1 MRLSKRIAAV
11 ALAAVMAVSMLTAC
25 GGGGG
30 GSNGGSSS
38 SGSNNGSSSSN
49 SSSSSSSSGSSSG
62 SSSSSSSGSSSSSST
77 GGGSGTTVDSTTWA
91 QSRTKKMFN
100 GSALY
105 IKYHGNV
112 YENNVATVVT
122 IEMTTDFKNEYALV
136 NVADVR
142 AGMLLDATQNKGYTI
157 LDPVMANKLFPNL
170 PEDYRGKTVYWEGDV
185 KLPQELVPAVKDSDK
200 VEIQRYKLDDKYY
213 YAEIVT
219 DNGHKSVIFCYDE
232 KNGKLRAIVPV
243 DEDEVLYVDSVRT
256 TGVDTSVLKLPKDAI
271 DITDLHISMD

>member
-38 SGSNNGSSSSN
+38 SGGNNG
-49 SSSSSSSSGSSSG
+49 SSSSSSSSGSASSG
-62 SSSSSSSGSSSSSST
+62 SSSGSSSSSSSST

-100 GSALY
+100 GRALY

-112 YENNVATVVT
+112 DVNNVATVAT
-122 IEMTTDFKNEYALV
+122 IEMTTDFKNEYVLV
-136 NVADVR
+136 SAAGER
-142 AGMLLDATQNKGYTI
+142 FGMLLDATQNKKYIISYPDMTKN
-157 LDPVMANKLFPNL
+157 NKNL
-170 PEDYRGKTVYWEGDV
+170 PEEYRGKTVYLVGDA
-185 KLPQELVPAVKDSDK
+185 KRPPELAPAVKDSDK

-219 DNGHKSVIFCYDE
+219 DNGDKNIFCYDE
-232 KNGKLRAIVPV
+232 KNGVLRAVV
-243 DEDEVLYVDSVRT
+243 SVDKLDEDNKEVMYVDSVKT

-271 DITDLHISMD
+271 DITDLMKS

>member
-30 GSNGGSSS
+30 STGGSSS
-38 SGSNNGSSSSN
+38 SGSNNGSSSS
-49 SSSSSSSSGSSSG
+49 SSSSSSASSGSSSG
-62 SSSSSSSGSSSSSST
+62 SSSSSSSST
-77 GGGSGTTVDSTTWA
+77 DGGSGTTVTSTTWA
-91 QSRTKKMFN
+91 QSRTKKKMFN
-100 GSALY
+100 GRALY

-112 YENNVATVVT
+112 SVNDVATVVT

-142 AGMLLDATQNKGYTI
+142 AGMLLDATRNKGYTI

-232 KNGKLRAIVPV
+232 KNGELRAIVPV

-271 DITDLHISMD
+271 DITDLMKKK

>member
-38 SGSNNGSSSSN
+38 SGSNNGSSSS
-49 SSSSSSSSGSSSG
+49 SSSSGSASSGSSSG

-77 GGGSGTTVDSTTWA
+77 GGGSGTTVTSTTWA

-112 YENNVATVVT
+112 YENNVAIAAT
-122 IEMTTDFKNEYALV
+122 IEMTTDFKNEYALINAAGFRV
-136 NVADVR
+136 
-142 AGMLLDATQNKGYTI
+142 GMLLDATQNKGYTI
-157 LDPVMANKLFPNL
+157 LDPDMANKLLPNL
-170 PEDYRGKTVYWEGDV
+170 PEDYRGKTVYWVGDV
-185 KLPQELVPAVKDSDK
+185 KLPPELVPAVKDSDK

-213 YAEIVT
+213 YAEIVIE
-219 DNGHKSVIFCYDE
+219 NGNKSTFCYDE
-232 KNGKLRAIVPV
+232 KNGELRAIVPA
-243 DEDEVLYVDSVRT
+243 DEDEVMYVDSVRT
-256 TGVDTSVLKLPKDAI
+256 TGVNTSVLKLPKDAY
-271 DITDLHISMD
+271 DITGLDILMD

>member
-38 SGSNNGSSSSN
+38 SGSNNGSSSS
-49 SSSSSSSSGSSSG
+49 SSSSSSASSGSSSG
-62 SSSSSSSGSSSSSST
+62 SSSSSSSST
-77 GGGSGTTVDSTTWA
+77 DGGSGTTVTSTTWA
-91 QSRTKKMFN
+91 QSRTKKKMFN
-100 GSALY
+100 GRALY

-112 YENNVATVVT
+112 SVNDVATVVT

-142 AGMLLDATQNKGYTI
+142 AGMLLDATRNKGYTI

-232 KNGKLRAIVPV
+232 KNGELRAIVPV

-271 DITDLHISMD
+271 DITDLMKK